1 MTEKENT
8 QFVTITLE
16 EYKTLLLKEQP
27 KDNLKVVLNA
37 LYQLLCDHVKY
48 AEKSTYYGANYIGDN
63 MKFYNSDFDNSNL
76 ESDFVTFFRALKY
89 VDTNAYMELWNKIQ
103 TEQRKKEEAKAKAD
117 QMNKAKEIR
126 KEAEE
131 GC

>member
-16 EYKTLLLKEQP
+16 EYKALLLKEQP
-27 KDNLKVVLNA
+27 KDNLKVVLNT
-37 LYQLLCDHVKY
+37 LYQMLCDRVEY
-48 AEKSTYYGANYIGDN
+48 SNDNYYRDYIGDN
-63 MKFYNSDFDNSNL
+63 MRFDKNEL
-76 ESDFVTFFRALKY
+76 ESVFVTFFKALKY

-103 TEQRKKEEAKAKAD
+103 TEQRKKEEAKAKAE

-126 KEAEE
+126 KEAKQ
-131 GC
+131 C

>member
-16 EYKTLLLKEQP
+16 EYKILLLKQQP
-27 KDNLKVVLNA
+27 KDNLKVVLNTF
-37 LYQLLCDHVKY
+37 YQMLCDHVEY
-48 AEKSTYYGANYIGDN
+48 SHSVNYYRDYIGDN
-63 MKFYNSDFDNSNL
+63 MKFNDSNL
-76 ESDFVTFFRALKY
+76 ESDFVTFFKALKY

>member
-1 MTEKENT
+1 MIEKENT

-16 EYKTLLLKEQP
+16 EYKTLLLKKQP
-27 KDNLKVVLNA
+27 KDNLKVVLNT
-37 LYQLLCDHVKY
+37 LYQLLCDNVKY
-48 AEKSTYYGANYIGDN
+48 AREGSYYGDYIGDN
-63 MKFYNSDFDNSNL
+63 MKFDDSNL
-76 ESDFVTFFRALKY
+76 KSDFVTFFKALKY

-103 TEQRKKEEAKAKAD
+103 TEQRKKEEAKAKAE

-131 GC
+131 KC

>member
-1 MTEKENT
+1 MAEKENT

-16 EYKTLLLKEQP
+16 EYKALLLKQQP
-27 KDNLKVVLNA
+27 KDNLKVVLNTF
-37 LYQLLCDHVKY
+37 YQCLCDHVKY
-48 AEKSTYYGANYIGDN
+48 AEKNNYYNDYIGDN
-63 MKFYNSDFDNSNL
+63 MKFDDSGL
-76 ESDFVTFFRALKY
+76 KLDFVTFFRALKY

-103 TEQRKKEEAKAKAD
+103 TEQRKKEEAKAKAE

>member
-1 MTEKENT
+1 MAEKENT

-16 EYKTLLLKEQP
+16 EYKTLLLKQQP
-27 KDNLKVVLNA
+27 KDNLKVALNTF
-37 LYQLLCDHVKY
+37 YQMLCDHVEY
-48 AEKSTYYGANYIGDN
+48 SHSVNYYSDYIGDN
-63 MKFYNSDFDNSNL
+63 MKFNDSNL
-76 ESDFVTFFRALKY
+76 ESDFVTFFKALKY

-103 TEQRKKEEAKAKAD
+103 TEQRKKEEAKAKAE

>member
-27 KDNLKVVLNA
+27 KDNLKVVLNT

-48 AEKSTYYGANYIGDN
+48 AREGSYYGDYIDDN
-63 MKFYNSDFDNSNL
+63 MMFDDKNLGRDFI
-76 ESDFVTFFRALKY
+76 TFFKSLKY

-103 TEQRKKEEAKAKAD
+103 TEQCKKEEAKAKAE

-126 KEAEE
+126 KEAKE

>member
-8 QFVTITLE
+8 QFVTITLD

-27 KDNLKVVLNA
+27 KDNLKVVLNT
-37 LYQLLCDHVKY
+37 LYQLLCDHVEY
-48 AEKSTYYGANYIGDN
+48 SHSVNYYSDYIGDN
-63 MKFYNSDFDNSNL
+63 MEFNDSNL

-103 TEQRKKEEAKAKAD
+103 TEQRKKEEAKAKAE

>member
-1 MTEKENT
+1 MAEKENK

-16 EYKTLLLKEQP
+16 EYKALLLKQQP
-27 KDNLKVVLNA
+27 KDNLKVVLNT
-37 LYQLLCDHVKY
+37 LYQLLCEHVKY
-48 AEKSTYYGANYIGDN
+48 EGEGSYYRDYIGDN
-63 MKFYNSDFDNSNL
+63 MKFDDSDL

-103 TEQRKKEEAKAKAD
+103 TEQRKKEEAKAKAE

-126 KEAEE
+126 KEAEQ
-131 GC
+131 C

>member
-1 MTEKENT
+1 MAEKENT

-27 KDNLKVVLNA
+27 KDNLKVVLNT
-37 LYQLLCDHVKY
+37 LYKLLCEHVKY
-48 AEKSTYYGANYIGDN
+48 EGEGSYYRDYIGDN
-63 MKFYNSDFDNSNL
+63 MKFDDSNL
-76 ESDFVTFFRALKY
+76 ESDFVTFFKALKY

-103 TEQRKKEEAKAKAD
+103 TEQRKKEEAKAKAE

-126 KEAEE
+126 KEVEQ
-131 GC
+131 C

>member
-8 QFVTITLE
+8 QFVTITLD

-27 KDNLKVVLNA
+27 KDNLKVVLNT
-37 LYQLLCDHVKY
+37 LYQLLCDHVEY
-48 AEKSTYYGANYIGDN
+48 SHSVNYYSNYIGDN
-63 MKFYNSDFDNSNL
+63 MKFDDSNL
-76 ESDFVTFFRALKY
+76 ESDFVTFFRTLKY

-103 TEQRKKEEAKAKAD
+103 TEQRKKEEAKAKAE

-126 KEAEE
+126 KEAEQ
-131 GC
+131 C

>member
-1 MTEKENT
+1 MAEKENT

-16 EYKTLLLKEQP
+16 EYKTLLLKQQP
-27 KDNLKVVLNA
+27 KDNLKVVLNTF
-37 LYQLLCDHVKY
+37 YQLLCDHVEY
-48 AEKSTYYGANYIGDN
+48 SSSVNYYSDYIDDN
-63 MKFYNSDFDNSNL
+63 MKFNDSNL
-76 ESDFVTFFRALKY
+76 ESDFVTFFKALKY

-103 TEQRKKEEAKAKAD
+103 TEQRKKEEAKAKAE

>member
-1 MTEKENT
+1 MAEKENT

-16 EYKTLLLKEQP
+16 EYKTLLLKQQP
-27 KDNLKVVLNA
+27 KDNLKVVLNTF
-37 LYQLLCDHVKY
+37 YQCLCDHVKY
-48 AEKSTYYGANYIGDN
+48 ATKDCYYSDYIGDN
-63 MKFYNSDFDNSNL
+63 MKFDDSGI
-76 ESDFVTFFRALKY
+76 EGTFVTFFRALKY

-103 TEQRKKEEAKAKAD
+103 TEQRKKEEAKAKVE